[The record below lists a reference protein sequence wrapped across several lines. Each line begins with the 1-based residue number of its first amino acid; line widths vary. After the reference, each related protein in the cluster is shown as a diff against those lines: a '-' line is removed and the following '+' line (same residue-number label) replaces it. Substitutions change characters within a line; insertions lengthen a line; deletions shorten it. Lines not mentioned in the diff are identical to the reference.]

1 MLGGRRQSVTVSAG
15 RLQDDGIIHYSRGR
29 IEVLDRARLE
39 AAACECYQVV
49 RRESDRV
56 LALQKTFR

>member
-1 MLGGRRQSVTVSAG
+1 
-15 RLQDDGIIHYSRGR
+15 
-29 IEVLDRARLE
+29 VLDRARLE